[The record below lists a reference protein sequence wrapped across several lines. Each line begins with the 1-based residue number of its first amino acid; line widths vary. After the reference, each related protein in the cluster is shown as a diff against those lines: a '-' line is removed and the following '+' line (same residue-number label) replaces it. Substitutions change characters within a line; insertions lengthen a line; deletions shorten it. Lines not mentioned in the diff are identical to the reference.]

1 LRLRLRKYVKKE
13 TGLNVDVK
21 ESIGTFQQ
29 TYSHFK
35 LTLYAYHCESRD
47 AKQKGRWVPFSK
59 LRLFPM
65 SRIHRRI
72 AQTINAQTRG

>member
-1 LRLRLRKYVKKE
+1 MSKS
-13 TGLNVDVK
+13 K

-35 LTLYAYHCESRD
+35 LTLHVFDC
-47 AKQKGRWVPFSK
+47 QHLNGKGKGKWVPIRN
-59 LRLFPM
+59 LPLFPM

-72 AQTINAQTRG
+72 AQMIVREIRR